1 MASRDD
7 KKTLYILLA
16 VLGVAVVGGGIW
28 LYQILKPADIVTS
41 SFDIESDPQV
51 NKVFA
56 IKQTATKNV
65 IDFIGSRTSSDTILD
80 KIYNDPQYQ
89 ALEDFEVVIDLEEG
103 IGNPEPF
110 IPQVSEDDE
119 EGEDLEL

>member
-1 MASRDD
+1 MASRED

-28 LYQILKPADIVTS
+28 LYQILKPSDVAT
-41 SFDIESDPQV
+41 SFDIENDPQV
-51 NKVFA
+51 SKVFA

-65 IDFIGSRTSSDTILD
+65 IDFIGSRASSETILD

-89 ALEDFEVVIDLEEG
+89 ALEDFEVVIDIEEG

-110 IPQVSEDDE
+110 VPQTS
-119 EGEDLEL
+119 EGEEEEPNL

>member
-1 MASRDD
+1 MANRED

-28 LYQILKPADIVTS
+28 LYQTLKPSDIAT
-41 SFDIESDPQV
+41 SFDIENDPQV

-65 IDFIGSRTSSDTILD
+65 IDFIGSRASSETILD

-89 ALEDFEVVIDLEEG
+89 ALEDFEIVIDIEEG
-103 IGNPEPF
+103 IGNSEPF
-110 IPQVSEDDE
+110 APQTSEDDE
-119 EGEDLEL
+119 EGEKPKL

>member
-1 MASRDD
+1 MASRED

-16 VLGVAVVGGGIW
+16 VLGVAVIGGGIW
-28 LYQILKPADIVTS
+28 LFQILKPVDVS
-41 SFDIESDPQV
+41 NSFDIESDPQV

-65 IDFIGSRTSSDTILD
+65 IDFIGSRASSETILD

-110 IPQVSEDDE
+110 IPQTKDDE
-119 EGEDLEL
+119 EEGETPKL